1 MIAKP
6 DYKIINWALET
17 NCWREERKERE
28 VVQKKVWKK
37 CCNYLLG
44 IIYKLLE
51 GSRRDGK
58 EVVQKKIKKSSKKSS
73 KKVQIFFSKKRSNKS
88 LTKRFKWL
96 YCGILHNGGS
106 TKKVR
111 KKSSKKS
118 SKKSLK
124 KKFEKKVQKMFKKKF
139 AKKVQKYYKLSEGR
153 EGGRG
158 GWRIVIPMPES
169 INFVD
174 GRRQKTNLLVAGS
187 QVIGPGPTSG
197 YPGPFGGVPSRT
209 GSIPHDVI
217 QQRKPT
223 AVQQFPWR

>member
-58 EVVQKKIKKSSKKSS
+58 EVVQKKIKKSSKKVQ
-73 KKVQIFFSKKRSNKS
+73 KKFKKSSKKRSNKS